1 MTAMNRSTELIDTAR
16 NIVAITLRASGREDL
31 AKMMLQGAGDDLPE
45 LSATVA
51 ALTDLY
57 GQHARLKQALQFYAD
72 ESCWDDD
79 LPGGALTMHDRGEV
93 ARNALLGRDIF
104 RHRD

>member
-57 GQHARLKQALQFYAD
+57 GQHARLKVS
-72 ESCWDDD
+72 ESWGPRIMRLDGSIYYR
-79 LPGGALTMHDRGEV
+79 LSSSTA
-93 ARNALLGRDIF
+93 
-104 RHRD
+104 